1 MKIKNQFIISIIIFV
16 GVLLVISASIFVTN
30 QQVLQLSA
38 QEQLSRNI
46 QTGAADLSYLS
57 NDYFLFRDDALLESW
72 QVKYASI
79 WDDVSKINSI
89 DPHQQM
95 MVENIK
101 SDLQGVNSAF
111 NTGLTLLNSL
121 PDNESTL
128 TSSTFQLAWSRL
140 GVQNQVLAFEVS
152 LLSQSLSAQIDQ
164 LQTTNITLIVILL
177 GLFGAYF
184 IINYLVTYRETLKSI
199 SKLQDGLAIIGSGN
213 LDYSLKSDKRDEIGE
228 ISKSVDQMAT
238 NLKNV
243 TTSKLELEK
252 AQESLAKSEHR
263 WATTLSSIGDAVIAT
278 DLQGKITFMNN
289 IAEALTGYSLQEA
302 TQKQLPKVFHIIN
315 EETRQ
320 EVENPV
326 TKVLESGCIVGL
338 ANHSILVRRDG
349 SEVPIDDSG
358 SPIRDQNG
366 KVTGVVLVFHDITE
380 RKQAEQELD
389 SYHKNL
395 EKIIEERTKQLKD
408 AERLA
413 AIGATAGM
421 VGHDIR
427 NPLQAIVSDL
437 YIARQDTEEI
447 SESEAKNSILETI
460 DAIEENVFY
469 INKIVADL
477 QDYSRPLNPRTQ
489 ETNIKSVIE
498 KVFASNGVPEKVK
511 IQVKIDADTELIMAD
526 EDFLRRIVGNL
537 VLNAV
542 QAMPDGGKLTVHAF
556 RDKQTNDTI
565 LTVKDTGV
573 GIPDEVKPKLFTPM
587 MTTKSKGQGFGLAV
601 VKRMTEG
608 LGGTISF
615 KSQTGKG
622 TTFTMRFPS
631 LQRAKR

>member
-57 NDYFLFRDDALLESW
+57 NDYFLFRDNTLLESW

-89 DPHQQM
+89 DPHQQT

-111 NTGLTLLNSL
+111 NTGLALLNGL

-140 GVQNQVLAFEVS
+140 NVQNQALAFEVS

-177 GLFGAYF
+177 GSFGAYF
-184 IINYLVTYRETLKSI
+184 IINYIVAYRETLKSI

-252 AQESLAKSEHR
+252 AQEALAKSEQR

-338 ANHSILVRRDG
+338 ANHPILVRRDG

-358 SPIRDQNG
+358 SPIRDQNDQ
-366 KVTGVVLVFHDITE
+366 VTGVVLVFHDITE

-395 EKIIEERTKQLKD
+395 EKTVEERTKQLKD
-408 AERLA
+408 SERLA

-489 ETNIKSVIE
+489 ETNIKSVIA
-498 KVFASNGVPEKVK
+498 KVFASNGVPRNVK

-615 KSQTGKG
+615 ESQTGKG